1 MRLERRGL
9 GVWVAYA
16 SGASTGRRTPLRR
29 EAITVVASFQ
39 EAWFLELRGVTINAT
54 SKHKMREP
62 VARNFACDWSDGG
75 LAFGLLM
82 LRERQLARERLCG
95 ERLLR

>member
-9 GVWVAYA
+9 GVWITNASVAP
-16 SGASTGRRTPLRR
+16 TGGRTPLRR
-29 EAITVVASFQ
+29 EAITVVDSFQ
-39 EAWFLELRGVTINAT
+39 EAWFLAVREISINAT

-82 LRERQLARERLCG
+82 LR
-95 ERLLR
+95 